1 MQTKAGT
8 SCLAQT
14 PQLSTHIPLTFS
26 HKFKCEV
33 KKTTALYFQKIK
45 KLTIKRIPRTISEEI
60 TKQGL
65 LLFKTRN
72 RTKRKICNFRK
83 KDFQFAKQESVR
95 GSIRNL
101 KKKSST
107 TAKPKKKK
115 QQQQQQ
121 QKFVKNRK
129 PHAKPSK
136 HINVDIPVL
145 KTLIDPIQC

>member
-1 MQTKAGT
+1 MIMQTKAGT

-14 PQLSTHIPLTFS
+14 PQLSTHIPPTFS

-83 KDFQFAKQESVR
+83 RDFQFAEQESVR

-107 TAKPKKKK
+107 TAKPQK
-115 QQQQQQ
+115 QTNKQT
-121 QKFVKNRK
+121 N
-129 PHAKPSK
+129 
-136 HINVDIPVL
+136 
-145 KTLIDPIQC
+145 KTAVIKTKIR

>member
-1 MQTKAGT
+1 M
-8 SCLAQT
+8 
-14 PQLSTHIPLTFS
+14 
-26 HKFKCEV
+26 

-83 KDFQFAKQESVR
+83 RDFQFAKQESVR

-107 TAKPKKKK
+107 TAKPQKKK
-115 QQQQQQ
+115 QTNKQNSIN
-121 QKFVKNRK
+121 KNK
-129 PHAKPSK
+129 IA
-136 HINVDIPVL
+136 L
-145 KTLIDPIQC
+145 KTENRMQNHQNI

>member
-1 MQTKAGT
+1 M
-8 SCLAQT
+8 
-14 PQLSTHIPLTFS
+14 
-26 HKFKCEV
+26 

-83 KDFQFAKQESVR
+83 RDFQFAKQESVR

-101 KKKSST
+101 KKNH
-107 TAKPKKKK
+107 P
-115 QQQQQQ
+115 Q
-121 QKFVKNRK
+121 NRK
-129 PHAKPSK
+129 KNNNNNKTTTTKIRSK
-136 HINVDIPVL
+136 TENRMQNRQNI
-145 KTLIDPIQC
+145 